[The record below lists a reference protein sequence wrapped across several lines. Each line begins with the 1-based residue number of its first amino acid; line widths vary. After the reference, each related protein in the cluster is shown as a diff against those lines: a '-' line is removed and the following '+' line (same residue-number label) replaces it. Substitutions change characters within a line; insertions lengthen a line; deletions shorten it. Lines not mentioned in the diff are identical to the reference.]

1 MKLET
6 NRLVFD
12 KAELTTLNV
21 KPGDR
26 VSIEYIEIDGVL
38 SPVIM
43 QTEYGHKIT
52 KTLSIQLRNNA
63 NTMLAFHGDEFTL
76 QSHDEGVFKLIGN
89 KNTKIHTN
97 LNSVFKVLPIEI
109 ITDTNYNLKTF
120 DNYEF

>member
-1 MKLET
+1 
-6 NRLVFD
+6 
-12 KAELTTLNV
+12 
-21 KPGDR
+21 
-26 VSIEYIEIDGVL
+26 
-38 SPVIM
+38 
-43 QTEYGHKIT
+43 
-52 KTLSIQLRNNA
+52 
-63 NTMLAFHGDEFTL
+63 MLAFHGDEFTL

>member
-12 KAELTTLNV
+12 KEELKTLNV
-21 KPGDR
+21 NPGDR

-52 KTLSIQLRNNA
+52 KTLSIQLRNNSNA
-63 NTMLAFHGDEFTL
+63 MLAFHGDEFTL